1 MAIKLFNSQTSMF
14 REKVRVVFALKK
26 VPYEVIDVRADERK
40 SLLEYTNQ
48 RKVPTVN
55 YNGECVIDSTVIS
68 ARLEKDHPQNS
79 IYPEGANNKG
89 LCLAIEDWSD
99 EVLIHAN
106 HAMRR
111 ADNPEAKQKAEAE
124 WDSHFKT
131 LDQMYAGKKFIF
143 DNKMT
148 LAEHPHPRS
157 WISIAYRGGRG
168 RPVSR
173 KRCPRVSRNS
183 YQYVKKPKPG
193 PAPRA
198 ISAGIRMEI
207 NGILVP
213 CLGSSDE
220 SDQEVESALDQHPRR
235 SGEG

>member
-14 REKVRVVFALKK
+14 CEKVRVVFALKK

-124 WDSHFKT
+124 WDNHFKT
-131 LDQMYAGKKFIF
+131 LDQMYSRQEIHLRQQDDHCRHLDLLRAA
-143 DNKMT
+143 
-148 LAEHPHPRS
+148 LS
-157 WISIAYRGGRG
+157 VYGGEI
-168 RPVSR
+168 
-173 KRCPRVSRNS
+173 RCPGAV
-183 YQYVKKPKPG
+183 
-193 PAPRA
+193 
-198 ISAGIRMEI
+198 
-207 NGILVP
+207 
-213 CLGSSDE
+213 
-220 SDQEVESALDQHPRR
+220 
-235 SGEG
+235 